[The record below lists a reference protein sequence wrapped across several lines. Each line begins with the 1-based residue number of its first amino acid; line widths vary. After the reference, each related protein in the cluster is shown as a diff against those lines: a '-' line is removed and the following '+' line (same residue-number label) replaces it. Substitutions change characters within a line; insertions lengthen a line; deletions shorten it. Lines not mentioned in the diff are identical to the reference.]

1 MLGDLL
7 TDLQVGLIIEGL
19 LIWMI
24 VRDDPEQCLSDL
36 FRVFKLSCKA
46 CGIFNF
52 LMALGRICG

>member
-24 VRDDPEQCLSDL
+24 IRDDPEQ
-36 FRVFKLSCKA
+36 
-46 CGIFNF
+46 
-52 LMALGRICG
+52 